1 MENDLKQRN
10 GCISFWLWFAI
21 IVNMAMVIYYAVT
34 MFSAYSSEAAL
45 GLGLCS
51 IFGAVNV
58 LSAILLLRWN
68 KIGFYMM
75 VVSSIMAIVVNIC
88 VLKMEPIA
96 MIGSL
101 FAIVIW
107 WAILQM
113 KKNSVSAWSQL
124 QSGWDGKHCRHL
136 YQLFAAISAVLF
148 ILTMI
153 AFGNAGHG
161 DNDNSDDDIVAVA
174 DDEVMTEDEVE
185 EVVIIDS
192 VANPEED
199 VIVVEEPVKTKPQEQ
214 QTRKEESSDNKEPKS
229 DKRANPAPASSDS
242 EDYDKH
248 ERFLKEAIREGNK
261 SFPQKAAEGMIMKRC
276 YLDGDY
282 VMYLAECDEDLYD
295 MELLNLNKGDMKQ
308 GIKDM
313 VRQNNDPQISYLV
326 RLCIKAHKGI
336 GFKYQGDTSGKS
348 CIVRVPYSELKN
360 L

>member
-1 MENDLKQRN
+1 MLN
-10 GCISFWLWFAI
+10 LWSGQCAQCH
-21 IVNMAMVIYYAVT
+21 T
-34 MFSAYSSEAAL
+34 SSSLEQDRL
-45 GLGLCS
+45 LHDGRFVHHGDSGQYLCS
-51 IFGAVNV
+51 KNGTHSNDRF
-58 LSAILLLRWN
+58 
-68 KIGFYMM
+68 
-75 VVSSIMAIVVNIC
+75 IVRYSYLVGNSPN
-88 VLKMEPIA
+88 E
-96 MIGSL
+96 
-101 FAIVIW
+101 
-107 WAILQM
+107 
-113 KKNSVSAWSQL
+113 KNGVSAWSQL

-214 QTRKEESSDNKEPKS
+214 QTRKEESSDNNEPKS